1 MKLAMLVENDS
12 PFVFEEVAA
21 LREAGLQVEVASVF
35 RPSPASRWDRHYGSP
50 VDYPASGW
58 LDWAARSLCDGA
70 AAPLGIGRIARTA
83 REEGAPLRLVAL
95 AAGLARRARAEGWH
109 HFHGSFA
116 TFPAWT
122 AWAAARLADLPFSFT
137 SHAYDVQK
145 PRPWLS
151 RLIGEASFVRAI
163 SREGASRL
171 GALVA
176 RAGDRDR
183 VRVGYLGVDVERFRP
198 DRTRAPGPPEIVAIA
213 RLFPKKG
220 LEILIDAAA
229 ELARSP
235 GPFRVRILGDGPLR
249 ADLEARVR
257 ALGVEDRVRLEG
269 TVSREGVARALAGA
283 TLFALPCTVVGEV
296 CHDGLPVAILEA
308 MAAGLPV
315 VATPVGGIPEAIVS
329 GENGRLVQPEDSR
342 ALRLAIAELLDDHAL
357 RARLGAAARKT
368 VLKRFQLCDSA
379 ARLAAWIAESL
390 PPPTVGKAASTAWR
404 EISASNASGGAY
416 P

>member
-1 MKLAMLVENDS
+1 MKLAMLVENDA

-21 LREAGLQVEVASVF
+21 LRDAGLQVEVASVF
-35 RPSPASRWDRHYGSP
+35 RPTPADRWVRHYGSP
-50 VDYPASGW
+50 VDYPASG
-58 LDWAARSLCDGA
+58 LSGWATRSLRDGV
-70 AAPLGIGRIARTA
+70 AAPLRIARIARTA

-95 AAGLARRARAEGWH
+95 AAALARRARAEGWH

-137 SHAYDVQK
+137 GHAYDVQE

-171 GALVA
+171 GGLVA
-176 RAGDRDR
+176 RAADRDR
-183 VRVGYLGVDVERFRP
+183 VRVGYLGVDAARFHPGR
-198 DRTRAPGPPEIVAIA
+198 RRAPGPPEIVAVA
-213 RLFPKKG
+213 RLGPTKG

-229 ELARSP
+229 ELARAP
-235 GPFRVRILGDGPLR
+235 RPFRVRILGAGPLR
-249 ADLEARVR
+249 ADLEARAR

-269 TVSREGVARALAGA
+269 AVSRDEVARALAGA
-283 TLFALPCTVVGEV
+283 TLFALPCTVVGEER
-296 CHDGLPVAILEA
+296 HDGLPVAILEA

-329 GENGRLVQPEDSR
+329 GENGRLVQPEDSQ
-342 ALRLAIAELLDDHAL
+342 ALRLALAELLDDHAL
-357 RARLGAAARKT
+357 RARLGAAARQT
-368 VLKRFQLCDSA
+368 VLERFQLRDCA
-379 ARLAAWIAESL
+379 ARLAAWIEGSTS
-390 PPPTVGKAASTAWR
+390 PPVSTRAAL
-404 EISASNASGGAY
+404 SAAAVASW
-416 P
+416 

>member
-12 PFVFEEVAA
+12 SFVFEEVAA
-21 LREAGLQVEVASVF
+21 LRETGLQVEVASVF
-35 RPSPASRWDRHYGSP
+35 RPRPADRWVRHYGSP
-50 VDYPASGW
+50 VDYPASG
-58 LDWAARSLCDGA
+58 LSGWAARSLRDGA
-70 AAPLGIGRIARTA
+70 AAPLRIARIARTA
-83 REEGAPLRLVAL
+83 REEGAPFRLVAL

-122 AWAAARLADLPFSFT
+122 AWAAARLANLPFSFT
-137 SHAYDVQK
+137 GHAYDVQE

-171 GALVA
+171 AALVA

-198 DRTRAPGPPEIVAIA
+198 GRSRAPGPPEIVAIA
-213 RLFPKKG
+213 RLVPKKG
-220 LEILIDAAA
+220 LEILIDAAVG
-229 ELARSP
+229 LARSP
-235 GPFRVRILGDGPLR
+235 RSFRVRILGAGPLR

-257 ALGVEDRVRLEG
+257 ALGVADRVRFEG
-269 TVSREGVARALAGA
+269 AVSRAEVARTLAGA
-283 TLFALPCTVVGEV
+283 TLFALPCTVVGAG

-329 GENGRLVQPEDSR
+329 GKNGKLVQSEDSQ
-342 ALRLAIAELLDDHAL
+342 ALQVALAELLDDHAL
-357 RARLGAAARKT
+357 RARLGAAARQT
-368 VLKRFQLCDSA
+368 VLERFRLRDSA
-379 ARLAAWIAESL
+379 ARLGAW
-390 PPPTVGKAASTAWR
+390 TASSPS
-404 EISASNASGGAY
+404 EGAH

>member
-1 MKLAMLVENDS
+1 VKLAMLVENDA

-21 LREAGLQVEVASVF
+21 LRDAGLQVEVASVF
-35 RPSPASRWDRHYGSP
+35 RPTPADRWVRHYGSP
-50 VDYPASGW
+50 VDYPASG
-58 LDWAARSLCDGA
+58 LSGWATRSLRDGVA
-70 AAPLGIGRIARTA
+70 TPLRIARIARTA

-122 AWAAARLADLPFSFT
+122 AWAAATLADLPFSFT
-137 SHAYDVQK
+137 GHAYDLQY

-198 DRTRAPGPPEIVAIA
+198 GGTRAPGPPEIVAIA

-220 LEILIDAAA
+220 LEILIEAAA
-229 ELARSP
+229 ELARGP
-235 GPFRVRILGDGPLR
+235 RPFRVRVLGDGPLR

-257 ALGVEDRVRLEG
+257 ALGVQDRVRLEG
-269 TVSREGVARALAGA
+269 TVSRAGAARALAGA
-283 TLFALPCTVVGEV
+283 TLFALPCTVVGGV
-296 CHDGLPVAILEA
+296 CQDGLPVAILEA

-315 VATPVGGIPEAIVS
+315 VTTPVGGISEAIVS

-342 ALRLAIAELLDDHAL
+342 ALRLAIAELLDDPAL

-368 VLKRFQLCDSA
+368 VLRRFQLRDSA
-379 ARLAAWIAESL
+379 ARLAAWIADA
-390 PPPTVGKAASTAWR
+390 PPPPRPGKAARAAWR
-404 EISASNASGGAY
+404 SASASNASQGAH

>member
-1 MKLAMLVENDS
+1 MKLAVLVENDS
-12 PFVFEEVAA
+12 SFVFEEVAA

-35 RPSPASRWDRHYGSP
+35 RPSPASRWELHYGSP

-58 LDWAARSLCDGA
+58 SGWAARSLRDGA
-70 AAPLGIGRIARTA
+70 VAPLRIARIARTA

-116 TFPAWT
+116 AFPAWT

-137 SHAYDVQK
+137 GHAYDLQE

-151 RLIGEASFVRAI
+151 RLMGEASFVRAI

-176 RAGDRDR
+176 RSGDPDR

-198 DRTRAPGPPEIVAIA
+198 GRTRAPGPPSVVSVA
-213 RLFPKKG
+213 RLGPTKG

-229 ELARSP
+229 ELARSARC
-235 GPFRVRILGDGPLR
+235 FRVEILGDGPLR

-269 TVSREGVARALAGA
+269 PVSREGVARTLAGA
-283 TLFALPCTVVGEV
+283 TVFALPCTVVGAGR
-296 CHDGLPVAILEA
+296 HDGLPVAILEA

-315 VATPVGGIPEAIVS
+315 VTTPVGGIPEAIVS
-329 GENGRLVQPEDSR
+329 GKNGRLVQPGDSR
-342 ALRLAIAELLDDHAL
+342 ALRLALAELLDDHAL
-357 RARLGAAARKT
+357 RARLGAAGRKT
-368 VLKRFQLCDSA
+368 VLKRFQLRDSA
-379 ARLAAWIAESL
+379 ARLAAWIAESAS
-390 PPPTVGKAASTAWR
+390 PPTVGRAASTSWR
-404 EISASNASGGAY
+404 RVSKSHASRGVH